1 MYQVMSDYEGKT
13 WDVSTSKSTVDEAI
27 QIMDQAL
34 VEFLT
39 KKPSAKLESVEIE
52 MHLVR
57 DVWTGVLEG
66 LRQRL
71 ATLEGEK
78 RPGKFDVPIEI
89 NKAVQ
94 AVIDRSSLTDEMG
107 NLLRKHGMSMGII
120 AMSEHVMFK
129 DSLTGRHWS
138 DIAKKPGLG
147 ILSPGSIEYLVRK

>member
-1 MYQVMSDYEGKT
+1 
-13 WDVSTSKSTVDEAI
+13 
-27 QIMDQAL
+27 
-34 VEFLT
+34 
-39 KKPSAKLESVEIE
+39 